1 LQGWTKG
8 FQNEYPWVKTRIK
21 IPDMETNAVAADIE
35 EHFGNLEDPRADHGR
50 KLHKLLD
57 IMVIAICAAI
67 CGADTW
73 EDVETFG
80 KAKKEWFKEFLGLP
94 NGIPS
99 HDTFNRVFNCLDPQQ
114 FQSCFMS
121 WINAA
126 SQIIGGQVIAI
137 DGKVLRRSHDQGV
150 GKAAID
156 MVSAWA
162 TANHLVLG
170 QVKVDEKSNEIT
182 AIPELLKALEISGC
196 IVTIDAMGCQTEI
209 AADVIDQEA
218 DYVLALKDNQGQ
230 LFEDVKLLFNDLES
244 SNYKAYRYDY
254 DKTVNKGHG
263 RIEIRECWTISDP
276 SILQHLRS
284 SERWKELSTVSR
296 IRSQR
301 WIRDEKSC
309 EDRYHIASV
318 TGAKRILS
326 AVRSHWGIENQLH
339 WCLDIAFDEDRCR
352 IRKEHGAE
360 NFAILRHIALNLL
373 KQEKTCKRSI
383 KGKRLLSGWD
393 DTYLFKVLS
402 GFSSLHL

>member
-1 LQGWTKG
+1 
-8 FQNEYPWVKTRIK
+8 
-21 IPDMETNAVAADIE
+21 METNTVAKGIE
-35 EHFGNLEDPRADHGR
+35 EHFSGVEDPRIER
-50 KLHKLLD
+50 KKLHKLLD

-80 KAKKEWFKEFLGLP
+80 KAKKEWFDEFLELP

-99 HDTFNRVFNCLDPQQ
+99 HDTFNRVFNRLDPGQ
-114 FQSCFMS
+114 FQSCFIS

-137 DGKVLRRSHDQGV
+137 DGKVLRRSHDNGI

-162 TANHLVLG
+162 TANRLVLG
-170 QVKVDEKSNEIT
+170 QVKVDQKSNEIT
-182 AIPELLKALEISGC
+182 AIPQLLKALEISGC
-196 IVTIDAMGCQTEI
+196 IITVDAIGCQTEI
-209 AADVIDQEA
+209 AAEIIEQEA
-218 DYVLALKDNQGQ
+218 DYVLALKDNQGN
-230 LFEDVKLLFNDLES
+230 LHEDVKLLFDDLAES
-244 SNYKAYRYDY
+244 DYKAYLCDY
-254 DKTVNKGHG
+254 HKTVNKGHG

-276 SILQHLRS
+276 SVLQHLRGF
-284 SERWKELSTVSR
+284 ERWEELTTVSR

-301 WIRDEKSC
+301 WIGDEKSC
-309 EDRYHIASV
+309 EDRYHIASIM
-318 TGAKRILS
+318 GAKRILS

-352 IRKEHGAE
+352 VRKGNGAE
-360 NFAILRHIALNLL
+360 NFAILRHIAINLL

-383 KGKRLLSGWD
+383 KGKRLLAGWD
-393 DTYLFKVLS
+393 NDYLFKVLS
-402 GFSSLHL
+402 GFSSLNL